1 MNMYPPLSTQQP
13 IGLEEPK
20 IDLTGVPSPNEYTLE
35 MFNSQ
40 FPMPQNTPQPPPTTS
55 TTPAQ
60 QPPAP
65 QPYYVPD
72 PLLEPRIIP
81 LSDQM
86 QQRQASDPLAQAT
99 PSPSVENTPLQTK
112 PIEDVVDSAGNVTE
126 GEKAP
131 IVVPVGNVQKD
142 APSVAPQEF
151 STTTQSTTSTQ
162 STIYGKDDKVKYE
175 EASKN
180 YKEAIEAQKS
190 VLKSVADDPV
200 IKKQFE
206 KFVTTSTDLED
217 LLDPT
222 SDNFVAYKNVLDKTK
237 KELDESEK
245 ALSDFQKEAKVD
257 PNRFMS
263 EMPTSSKAL
272 TAIAMMLEGYGSAVA
287 ARGGMQIPS
296 GMIAKQLNEAILQDM
311 NLQREQIASKEK
323 GMTGDINRYAKNLAL
338 LKDERAAEI
347 KTKSDLLMV
356 SKSVIDNLKARYADE
371 ASLAEFE
378 KVQKGLEMQIA
389 QQNLEMNKR
398 IVNSNMTVTKTPV
411 NRGGMD
417 TEKMLDIRK
426 KALELGE
433 YDLNLFNEYALPMRS
448 KESAQKTSQMLASYG
463 GMVAKLDAL
472 DALEGRAL
480 PGDVKKSV
488 SSSIYQ
494 DLFIDAKTIYEL
506 GVIAGPDKD
515 IIEAFIKNPTDIMA
529 LNAVKVLK
537 SAKQTITNRVANNIN
552 ANLAV
557 GTKPVSAEFLLD
569 KSTNRGV
576 DYVNRTLKITDGK
589 PQKAQQNPYGMPP
602 ITPSK

>member
-20 IDLTGVPSPNEYTLE
+20 IDLTGVPSPNEYTPE

-40 FPMPQNTPQPPPTTS
+40 FPMPQVTQPAT
-55 TTPAQ
+55 Q
-60 QPPAP
+60 QPLMPTPAP
-65 QPYYVPD
+65 QTYVPE
-72 PLLEPRIIP
+72 PLLDPRIMP

-86 QQRQASDPLAQAT
+86 QQRQASDPLQNTPQPT
-99 PSPSVENTPLQTK
+99 PSAENTPLQTK
-112 PIEDVVDSAGNVTE
+112 PIGEVVNDSGDVTE
-126 GEKAP
+126 GEKSP

-162 STIYGKDDKVKYE
+162 STIYGKEDKVKYE

-180 YKEAIEAQKS
+180 YKEAMEAQKNILS
-190 VLKSVADDPV
+190 RVTDDPE
-200 IKKQFE
+200 IKNQLTR
-206 KFVTTSTDLED
+206 VVSTTLALED

-222 SDNFVAYKNVLDKTK
+222 SDNFVAYKKDLDKTK
-237 KELDESEK
+237 EELDKSEK

-311 NLQREQIASKEK
+311 NLQREQMASKEK

-371 ASLAEFE
+371 ASLAEFD

-398 IVNSNMTVTKTPV
+398 IVNSNMTITKTPV

-433 YDLNLFNEYALPMRS
+433 YDLNLFNEFALPMRS
-448 KESAQKTSQMLASYG
+448 KDSAQKTSQMLGSYG

-480 PGDVKKSV
+480 PGEVKKAV

-494 DLFIDAKTIYEL
+494 DLLIDAKTIYEL
-506 GVIAGPDKD
+506 GVLAGPDMD
-515 IIEAFIKNPTDIMA
+515 IIETFIKNPTDIAA
-529 LNAVKVLK
+529 LNAVETLK
-537 SAKQTITNRVANNIN
+537 SAKQTITNRIANNIN

-569 KSTNRGV
+569 RSTKRGV
-576 DYVNRTLKITDGK
+576 DYVNRTVKIVDGK